1 VLAVHQEGGKEG
13 TGREEGGGGEPEATT
28 PKCPYCGSTDI
39 VWDHQRGYVVCAG
52 CGTVIE
58 DVSIDYERSASK
70 WRFFKEL
77 ERKAPS
83 TREAIIA
90 RERGPRFRT
99 WLREAVKRVREYE
112 KALRE
117 ARVVREREIREAR
130 KAYREILALLNKP
143 VMLVRVKGGIIDERV
158 REFIERSEVL
168 RRIVGV
174 LERDPVLG
182 ALSYR
187 VKLGLALA
195 IRELIKEG
203 DVDIYSIW
211 RATHLTTKHDMELQ
225 FRKLAERWESI
236 EGDLEKVIRELKAGG
251 VIDQPIDLKEIE
263 NLGREYE
270 EFKTA
275 VHTASKAKSLEALL
289 GAPGIE
295 DVMRRL
301 GKLEAFHK
309 ALKLVE
315 KQEPATVA
323 VTKAYESPYMHPIV
337 DRFLRESKTYKNY
350 GFVVAQFVEWL
361 MHKGIDVCN
370 AKAEHVEEFTRELLH
385 RDLSLETITIYRRVI
400 KKFSTFAR
408 DECGKESK

>member
-13 TGREEGGGGEPEATT
+13 TGREEGGGGEPEAPT

-90 RERGPRFRT
+90 RERGQRFRA

-130 KAYREILALLNKP
+130 KAYREVLALLNKP

-174 LERDPVLG
+174 LERDPALG

-211 RATHLTTKHDMELQ
+211 RAAHLTTKHDMELQ

-263 NLGREYE
+263 SLGREYE

-315 KQEPATVA
+315 KQEPATTVA
-323 VTKAYESPYMHPIV
+323 KACESPYMHPIV
-337 DRFLRESKTYKNY
+337 DKYLSEPAHRKY
-350 GFVVAQFVEWL
+350 GFVVAHFVEWL
-361 MHKGIDVCN
+361 VHKGIDVCN
-370 AKAEHVEEFTRELLH
+370 AEAEHMVKFTGELL
-385 RDLSLETITIYRRVI
+385 RNGKSINTVAVYKRIIE
-400 KKFSTFAR
+400 KFLTFAR
-408 DECGKESK
+408 SECGKENR